1 MLKDQ
6 ENFIFEHKNI
16 FVAGNKGMVG
26 RAIIN
31 ELNNYE
37 CNIQT
42 INKSKLDLRDEF
54 AVNQWFKKNKPHVV
68 IIAAAK
74 VGGIYANSLFPVDF
88 LEDNIRIQNNLIS
101 NSHKYSVQKLIF
113 LGSSCI
119 YPKDCP
125 QPISEDYLLSGKL
138 EKTNEWYALA
148 KIAGIKLCQAYRKQF
163 GDDFISLMPT
173 NLYGPYDN
181 YHPEYS
187 HVPAALIRKFHE
199 AKTEKKPLVKV
210 WGTGKP
216 RREFLHVN
224 DLAKAV
230 IHMLKFYSS
239 PHPINIGSGK
249 DVSIEEFANI
259 ISRVVGYK
267 GEFTFDLTKP
277 DGTMLKCLDVS
288 KAKELGWEPY
298 IDLKEGLESSYKWA
312 LQNIF
317 N

>member
-6 ENFIFEHKNI
+6 KKFIFERKNI

-42 INKSKLDLRDEF
+42 IDKSKLDLRDES
-54 AVNQWFKKNKPHVV
+54 AVNKWFKKNKPQIV

-74 VGGIYANSLFPVDF
+74 VGGIYANNLFPVDF
-88 LEDNIRIQNNLIS
+88 LEDNIRIQNNLIR
-101 NSHKYSVQKLIF
+101 NSHKFSVQKLIF

-125 QPISEDYLLSGKL
+125 QPILEEYLLSGKL

-181 YHPEYS
+181 YHPEFS
-187 HVPAALIRKFHE
+187 HVPAALIRRFHE
-199 AKTEKKPLVKV
+199 AKIEKQQFVKV

-216 RREFLHVN
+216 RREFLHVD
-224 DLAKAV
+224 DLAKGV

-239 PHPINIGSGK
+239 SQPINIGTGK
-249 DVSIEEFANI
+249 DVSIEEFAKI
-259 ISRVVGYK
+259 ISRVVGYN
-267 GEFTFDLTKP
+267 GEVNFDLSKP
-277 DGTMLKCLDVS
+277 DGTMLKCLDIS
-288 KAKELGWEPY
+288 NAKKLGWQPKITLE
-298 IDLKEGLESSYKWA
+298 DGLKSSYMWA
-312 LQNIF
+312 LKNIF